1 MSLHHPNRKSFC
13 IAQQLIGHA
22 AAEEPFDAGRP
33 MPPADDCFMLSVPSL
48 FQDISRDIILMAY
61 SQRHPAPIE
70 AGLRQRLAR
79 LDQEWTLTFCFLSNP
94 GFLVL
99 AQLLTQAGF
108 GGGILR
114 SAMLQQPPR
123 HGLEDVKQRDGGF
136 RRLAQKR
143 SHILHRA
150 MGVLRFID
158 SHKNSHSILQAGRVE
173 QWTANYNMLREATDS
188 RERLEQ
194 V

>member
-1 MSLHHPNRKSFC
+1 
-13 IAQQLIGHA
+13 
-22 AAEEPFDAGRP
+22 
-33 MPPADDCFMLSVPSL
+33 MPPDDDCFMLSVPSL

-70 AGLRQRLAR
+70 AGLRQCLERLE
-79 LDQEWTLTFCFLSNP
+79 QEWTLTFCFLSNP

-99 AQLLTQAGF
+99 AQLLTQSSF

-136 RRLAQKR
+136 RRLAKER
-143 SHILHRA
+143 PDILHCA
-150 MGVLRFID
+150 I
-158 SHKNSHSILQAGRVE
+158 
-173 QWTANYNMLREATDS
+173 
-188 RERLEQ
+188 
-194 V
+194 

>member
-1 MSLHHPNRKSFC
+1 MPDDPC
-13 IAQQLIGHA
+13 
-22 AAEEPFDAGRP
+22 RP
-33 MPPADDCFMLSVPSL
+33 TT
-48 FQDISRDIILMAY
+48 
-61 SQRHPAPIE
+61 IE
-70 AGLRQRLAR
+70 AVLRQRLAR

-99 AQLLTQAGF
+99 AQLLTQAVF

-150 MGVLRFID
+150 MGVLRFIN
-158 SHKNSHSILQAGRVE
+158 SHKNTHTSSLAGSAYRN
-173 QWTANYNMLREATDS
+173 ASFMDYRMRGRGDS
-188 RERLEQ
+188 RGSPGRS
-194 V
+194 